1 MSIQLSATPK
11 QRKNLV
17 ILVNYLIS
25 LRGTILAAEY
35 NHNYEHTCSYGYAI
49 KSARVADLNKKYTLT
64 ENTYFI
70 KDPNL
75 DSSDIAEQVFGID
88 YYNYIVNG
96 PYTTKYD
103 NFKSIRNFDGG
114 QDQMN
119 EVISCLISA
128 YQITPEELQS
138 NVVIDKTTTC
148 KIQERVKKLKAF
160 LNIAAEFKD
169 DRTIKLTDQVKA
181 VKAEIKALE
190 LALSL

>member
-1 MSIQLSATPK
+1 MEIKLGATPK

-35 NHNYEHTCSYGYAI
+35 NHNYEHTCSFGYAI
-49 KSARVADLNKKYTLT
+49 KSERVADLNKKYTLI
-64 ENTYFI
+64 ENTYI
-70 KDPNL
+70 VKDKKLN
-75 DSSDIAEQVFGID
+75 SSDIAEQVFGVD

-96 PYTTKYD
+96 PYTHNY
-103 NFKSIRNFDGG
+103 NAFRSIRNFDGG

-138 NVVIDKTTTC
+138 DAVIDKTTTC

-160 LNIAAEFKD
+160 LNIADEFKD